1 MLMKLPILMYHYVR
15 PNDKRMSERHNVLDL
30 ALFDQQLDA
39 MANKFE
45 FILSNDLFAFGD
57 DSSSLEKKIWL
68 TFDDGYRDCI
78 DYILPSLLKR
88 KARGTFYIPTEAIFE
103 RKLLDVNKIHILL
116 SSSSTPK
123 KMVKIAGEL
132 YSEMGLESISN
143 ITFDE
148 LFRNHGIANLWNDA
162 ETEFI
167 KKLFQKLLPTEI
179 RKKYLA
185 SVFSQVTAR
194 SESSWV
200 DEFYLTPDD
209 VQVLIDNGMEIGS
222 HGHSHEWLAEM
233 TLEGQRSELIN
244 SFMHLDSVV
253 NDGKSRSMC
262 CPFGSYNDD
271 TLSILRSL
279 DVRTAV
285 LNRQQKYA
293 RFKVGAAD
301 LLELDRIDI
310 MFFDKFMNGEFD

>member
-15 PNDKRMSERHNVLDL
+15 PNDTRMSERHNVLDL

-45 FILSNDLFAFGD
+45 FILSSDLLAVGD
-57 DSSSLEKKIWL
+57 DSSALEEKIWL

-78 DYILPSLLKR
+78 DFVLPSLLKR

-116 SSSSTPK
+116 SSGSTPK
-123 KMVKIAGEL
+123 EIIKIVGEL
-132 YSEMGLESISN
+132 YLEMGLESILKIS
-143 ITFDE
+143 FDE
-148 LFRNHGIANLWNDA
+148 LFRSHGIANLWNDA

-233 TLEGQRSELIN
+233 TLEGQRSELTN

-253 NDGKSRSMC
+253 NEGKSRSMC
-262 CPFGSYNDD
+262 CPYGSYNND

-285 LNRQQKYA
+285 LNRGQ
-293 RFKVGAAD
+293 RFANVIDNAPD
-301 LLELDRIDI
+301 QLELDRIDI
-310 MFFDKFMNGEFD
+310 MFFDKFMSGEFE

>member
-1 MLMKLPILMYHYVR
+1 MKLPILMYHYVR
-15 PNDKRMSERHNVLDL
+15 PFSKRMSERHNVLDL

-39 MANKFE
+39 MATRFE
-45 FILSNDLFAFGD
+45 FILGSDLLNLD
-57 DSSSLEKKIWL
+57 DEGSTLESKIWL

-116 SSSSTPK
+116 SSISTPK
-123 KMVKIAGEL
+123 EMVKIAGEL

-143 ITFDE
+143 FTFDE

-209 VQVLIDNGMEIGS
+209 VQTLVENGMEIGS

-233 TLEGQRSELIN
+233 TADRQLEELSK
-244 SFMHLDSVV
+244 SFAHLDNAIS
-253 NDGKSRSMC
+253 DGKSHSMC

-279 DVRTAV
+279 EVKVGV
-285 LNRQQKYA
+285 LNRIETYA
-293 RFKVGAAD
+293 SFDAGAPD
-301 LLELDRIDI
+301 FLELDRIDI
-310 MFFDKFMNGEFD
+310 MFFDKFMSGEFE

>member
-1 MLMKLPILMYHYVR
+1 MYHYVR
-15 PNDKRMSERHNVLDL
+15 PNGMRMSDRHHVLDL
-30 ALFDQQLDA
+30 ALFDQQLDV
-39 MANKFE
+39 MAQKFE
-45 FILSNDLFAFGD
+45 FILGNDLLAVGD
-57 DSSSLEKKIWL
+57 DTSALENSVWL

-78 DYILPSLLKR
+78 DYVLPSFLK
-88 KARGTFYIPTEAIFE
+88 KGVIGTFYIPTEAIFE

-116 SSSSTPK
+116 SGLVTPK
-123 KMVKIAGEL
+123 EIVKLADQ
-132 YSEMGLESISN
+132 YFSDAGLEEALGTTFNDLFSIYAV
-143 ITFDE
+143 
-148 LFRNHGIANLWNDA
+148 ANLWNDRD
-162 ETEFI
+162 TEFI
-167 KKLFQKLLPTEI
+167 KKLFQKIIPTGI
-179 RKKYLA
+179 RKKFLNH
-185 SVFSQVTAR
+185 VFSQVVKR

-233 TLEGQRSELIN
+233 TLEGQRSELTN

-285 LNRQQKYA
+285 LNRGA
-293 RFKVGAAD
+293 RFAEVDTKAPD
-301 LLELDRIDI
+301 QLELDRIDI
-310 MFFDKFMNGEFD
+310 MFFDKFMSGEFE